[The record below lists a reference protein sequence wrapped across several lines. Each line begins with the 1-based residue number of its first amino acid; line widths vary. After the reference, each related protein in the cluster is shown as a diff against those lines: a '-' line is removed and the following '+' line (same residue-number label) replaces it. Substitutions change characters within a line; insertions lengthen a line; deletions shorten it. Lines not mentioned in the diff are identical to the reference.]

1 MPRMKTSP
9 MFTAAASLLVA
20 LSAALLSPTVGAVG
34 PQAPFTPPPS
44 APLSATA
51 AQAASAP
58 DGAASD
64 AEMSTPQGLVGLRLG
79 NTPSALIDGHW
90 VRLGQDVRGARLIDV
105 RQGAVRLRHANGQIE
120 TLALFA
126 DPTAAALTP
135 RRPPSSSSAA
145 ARELP

>member
-1 MPRMKTSP
+1 MKNTP
-9 MFTAAASLLVA
+9 LLTIAASLLVV
-20 LSAALLSPTVGAVG
+20 LYAALLSPTAGAVG

-44 APLSATA
+44 IAPSTAA
-51 AQAASAP
+51 AQAASAA

-79 NTPSALIDGHW
+79 STPSALIDGHW

-126 DPTAAALTP
+126 DPTAAALNP
-135 RRPPSSSSAA
+135 RRSAPPSAA